1 MRRGRTFFRSVGR
14 SIRALF
20 AHRVRVALALSSV
33 AMGTAGV
40 LLTSALGR
48 GAQEEVLRD
57 IEALGTDLLIV
68 RAAAAKRLVARRE
81 VDGLLPGLDREDAA
95 AIAELPMV
103 RAVVPSIEGMLRV
116 KAGNAAQATSVL
128 GATPDFL
135 GVRRFR
141 VRSGRFF
148 AEEDERESRRVA
160 VLGAR
165 VAATLFPGED
175 PVGRTLR
182 LRGIPFEVIGV
193 LEAKGA
199 QADGADEDNQ
209 VVIPLRTALRRVFNT
224 RWLSALL
231 VSIGDPERMEEAE
244 AAITGLL
251 RERHRL
257 GPGFGNGEKPD
268 DFEVQ
273 NRTRLLAAQSETV
286 GSLTLLTSGLAALA
300 LLVGGAGILALML
313 LSVRER
319 TGEIGL
325 RRAVG
330 ARPRDILLQF
340 LAEATVL
347 ALGGWL
353 IGSVT
358 GALGALAVAFAT
370 EWEVGLPLGALLA
383 SLAMALITGIGFG
396 AFPAR
401 KAALLPPIRAL
412 SSE

>member
-1 MRRGRTFFRSVGR
+1 MRIGRSVAR
-14 SIRALF
+14 SIRTLF
-20 AHRVRVALALSSV
+20 AHRVRVTLALISV
-33 AMGTAGV
+33 AMGVAGV
-40 LLTSALGR
+40 LLTSALGQ
-48 GAQEEVLRD
+48 GAQDEVSRD

-68 RAAAAKRLVARRE
+68 RAASAKRLAARQE
-81 VDGLLPGLDREDAA
+81 IEGLLPSLDTADAA
-95 AIAELPMV
+95 AIAELPQV
-103 RAVVPSIEGMLRV
+103 REVVPAIEGTLRA
-116 KAGNAAQATSVL
+116 KAGNAAQATSVF
-128 GATPDFL
+128 GATPAFPA
-135 GVRRFR
+135 VRRFR

-148 AEEDERESRRVA
+148 AVEDEREARRVA

-182 LRGIPFEVIGV
+182 LRGIPFEVLGV

-224 RWLSALL
+224 PWLSIIF
-231 VSIGDPERMEEAE
+231 VSVRDPARMEEAE
-244 AAITGLL
+244 SAITALL

-257 GPGFGNGEKPD
+257 GEKPD
-268 DFEVQ
+268 DFAVQ
-273 NRTRLLAAQSETV
+273 NRTRLLAAQRETV
-286 GSLTLLTSGLAALA
+286 ASLTLLTSGLAALA

-330 ARPRDILLQF
+330 ARQRDILLQF

-358 GALGALAVAFAT
+358 GGLGALALALAT
-370 EWEVGLPLGALLA
+370 EWKVGLPLEALLA
-383 SLAMALITGIGFG
+383 SLAMVLVTGLGFG

-401 KAALLPPIRAL
+401 RAALLQPIQAL

>member
-1 MRRGRTFFRSVGR
+1 MGR
-14 SIRALF
+14 SIRTLF
-20 AHRVRVALALSSV
+20 AHRVRVALALASV
-33 AMGTAGV
+33 ALGTAGV
-40 LLTSALGR
+40 LLTSALGQ
-48 GAQEEVLRD
+48 GAQDEVLRE

-68 RAAAAKRLVARRE
+68 RAASAKRLVARRE
-81 VDGLLPGLDREDAA
+81 VDGLLPSLDLEDAA
-95 AIAELPMV
+95 AIAELPLV
-103 RAVVPSIEGMLRV
+103 REVVPAIEGMVRV
-116 KAGNAAQATSVL
+116 KAGNVAQATSVF
-128 GATPDFL
+128 GATPAFPS
-135 GVRRFR
+135 VRRFR
-141 VRSGRFF
+141 VRSGQFF
-148 AEEDERESRRVA
+148 VEEDEREARRVA

-165 VAATLFPGED
+165 VAETLFPGED

-182 LRGIPFEVIGV
+182 LRGVPFDVIGV

-224 RWLSALL
+224 PWLSTLF
-231 VSIGDPERMEEAE
+231 VSVRDPERMEEAE
-244 AAITGLL
+244 SAITALL

-257 GPGFGNGEKPD
+257 GSDLGNGGQPD
-268 DFEVQ
+268 DFAVQ
-273 NRTRLLAAQSETV
+273 NRTRLLAAQRETV
-286 GSLTLLTSGLAALA
+286 ASLTLLTSGLAALA
-300 LLVGGAGILALML
+300 LVVGGAGILALML

-347 ALGGWL
+347 AVGGWL

-358 GALGALAVAFAT
+358 GGLGALAIAFTT
-370 EWEVGLPLGALLA
+370 EWQIGLPLGALLA
-383 SLAMALITGIGFG
+383 SLAMSLITGIGFG

-401 KAALLPPIRAL
+401 KAALLPPIQAL
-412 SSE
+412 SLK

>member
-1 MRRGRTFFRSVGR
+1 MRIGRPFCRLIGR
-14 SIRALF
+14 SIRTLF
-20 AHRVRVALALSSV
+20 AHRVRVALALVSV

-40 LLTSALGR
+40 LLTSALGQ
-48 GAQEEVLRD
+48 GAQDEVLRD
-57 IEALGTDLLIV
+57 IESLGTDLLIV
-68 RAAAAKRLVARRE
+68 RAAPAKRLVARRE
-81 VDGLLPGLDREDAA
+81 VEGLLPSLDAGDAA
-95 AIAELPMV
+95 ALADLPQI
-103 RAVVPSIEGMLRV
+103 REVVPLSEGMLRA
-116 KAGNAAQATSVL
+116 KAGNATQTTSML
-128 GATPDFL
+128 GATPAFPA
-135 GVRRFR
+135 VRRFR
-141 VRSGRFF
+141 IRSGRFF
-148 AEEDERESRRVA
+148 TEEDDREARRVA

-165 VAATLFPGED
+165 VAEALFPGED

-182 LRGIPFEVIGV
+182 LRGVPFEILGV

-224 RWLSALL
+224 RWLSAIL
-231 VSIGDPERMEEAE
+231 VSVRDPERMEEAE
-244 AAITGLL
+244 SAITALMC
-251 RERHRL
+251 ERHGLR
-257 GPGFGNGEKPD
+257 PGKPD

-273 NRTRLLAAQSETV
+273 NRTRLLAAQRETV
-286 GSLTLLTSGLAALA
+286 ASLTLLTSGLAALA

-330 ARPRDILLQF
+330 ALPRDILLQF

-353 IGSVT
+353 AGSVV

-370 EWEVGLPLGALLA
+370 EWKVGLPLGALLA
-383 SLAMALITGIGFG
+383 SLAMTLVTGLGFG

-412 SSE
+412 SAE